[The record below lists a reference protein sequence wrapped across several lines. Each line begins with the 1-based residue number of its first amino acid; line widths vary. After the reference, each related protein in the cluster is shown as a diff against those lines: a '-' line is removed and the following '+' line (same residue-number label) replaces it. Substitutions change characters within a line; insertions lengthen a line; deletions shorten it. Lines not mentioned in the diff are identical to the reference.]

1 MSTVFLSIELPL
13 APGDV
18 FDLLAAELP
27 DAMERLG
34 MHFDPGPDG
43 VLREGPN
50 TVATVLAWKRGE
62 VILLRWRAADWN
74 TPEDTEVEARFA
86 PTDSGTRLVVEHRG
100 WARLV
105 GEPNEL
111 VGWFAAEVLG
121 PAFRSMA
128 PRALGDWLTDRQAR
142 RPAGTGARA
151 VYRDPLY
158 HYPNFR
164 VILDELALT
173 AEDYLLEV
181 GCGGGALLKAAL
193 GSGCRAAGVDH
204 SPDMVRLAQAEN
216 RDAVR
221 EGRLEVRE
229 ARAESLPF
237 PDRTF
242 SCAAMTGVLGFLP
255 DPVAAL
261 AEIRRVL
268 RRGGRFVA
276 LGSDPEL
283 KGTPA
288 APEPMASRLRFYDDA
303 ELAEIGRQAGFDPVE
318 VVRRNLEP
326 FAREVGV
333 PEEHVPLFA
342 GVTRFLIA
350 HTDR

>member
-1 MSTVFLSIELPL
+1 
-13 APGDV
+13 
-18 FDLLAAELP
+18 
-27 DAMERLG
+27 
-34 MHFDPGPDG
+34 
-43 VLREGPN
+43 
-50 TVATVLAWKRGE
+50 
-62 VILLRWRAADWN
+62 
-74 TPEDTEVEARFA
+74 
-86 PTDSGTRLVVEHRG
+86 
-100 WARLV
+100 
-105 GEPNEL
+105 
-111 VGWFAAEVLG
+111 
-121 PAFRSMA
+121 
-128 PRALGDWLTDRQAR
+128 
-142 RPAGTGARA
+142 
-151 VYRDPLY
+151 
-158 HYPNFR
+158 
-164 VILDELALT
+164 
-173 AEDYLLEV
+173 
-181 GCGGGALLKAAL
+181 
-193 GSGCRAAGVDH
+193 
-204 SPDMVRLAQAEN
+204 
-216 RDAVR
+216 VR